1 LQGANLHMAQ
11 LHGAILRDT
20 QMQGVY
26 LRAAQLHEAQFSSL
40 QGLQHLN
47 ATIRQEI
54 NPERAQLQGVGS
66 SAVNDL
72 EAVRERLRKRTNKE
86 TDLSG
91 VVLSGGLTKQDVN
104 SLVADL
110 SEAGARKLR
119 EILEPH
125 IDQPTSHELPEDS
138 GAITG
143 MYTEE
148 EAEQWIAEWEE
159 AMSEVLVGDS

>member
-1 LQGANLHMAQ
+1 MAQ
-11 LHGAILRDT
+11 LHGATLRDA

-26 LRAAQLHEAQFSSL
+26 LGAAQLHEARFSSL

-47 ATIRQEI
+47 ETIRQEI

-66 SAVNDL
+66 STVNDL
-72 EAVRERLRKRTNKE
+72 EAFRERLRERKDRE

-91 VVLSGGLTKQDVN
+91 AVLSGGLTKQNVN
-104 SLVADL
+104 SLVAGL
-110 SEAGARKLR
+110 SESGARKLR

-125 IDQPTSHELPEDS
+125 IDQPISHELPEDS

-143 MYTEE
+143 SYTAE
-148 EAEQWIAEWEE
+148 EAEQWIAEYEQ
-159 AMSEVLVGDS
+159 ATSEVPEADS